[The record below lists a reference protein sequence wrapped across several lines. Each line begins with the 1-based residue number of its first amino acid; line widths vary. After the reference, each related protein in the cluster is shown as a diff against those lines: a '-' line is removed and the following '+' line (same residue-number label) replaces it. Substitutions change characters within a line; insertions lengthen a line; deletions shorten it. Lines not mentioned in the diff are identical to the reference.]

1 MPARDV
7 IWDPGMTL
15 PSERMN
21 NLRCMLRD
29 GRTVP
34 RLVANGAST
43 DQIADAVWTYMG
55 SLQPDPTWGWQLI
68 NSDDDSRVQSM
79 LDRSDVHR
87 ITYDPQGLYN
97 DPMVATMVAL
107 FICNL
112 GPLDE
117 DEQYNATPESDPG
130 SWNWGS
136 IAAQTMPVII
146 PALNAIETRR
156 IYRWR
161 VKVEWR
167 SPRPYVRVEKLM
179 QLQKLYPIGG
189 RNADGSYKRE
199 WRIFNTGGQNQLYAF
214 VPNAGSWWSGADVGD
229 WLQTHATDIASAIEA
244 VAWALI
250 SVVTLGIGSAAAAG
264 VTVIKAATQILKDAA
279 IAAATGQPFDMGK
292 FFMQLGS
299 AAAALVQIPGVSDL
313 INNIGDWAKKAG
325 ETALRTLL
333 SNGVFSSVLTSG
345 GGVITNLASSGAKI
359 YSEVKGWI
367 TTVPGAL
374 SAVTNLTSIT
384 ANPEQVSALI
394 AGVAPD
400 QIKVVIDPLLLKLST
415 EILDPKKLAGETL
428 KLFQTASADLQ
439 RRIDTVKAE
448 VLNARSLLP
457 DNLKPWFDFGARGQL
472 AMSQAPFYAKA
483 AVQLGQGANDLQNT
497 TIASMT
503 DAKANVDA
511 QLTLFDTIQRYGLAE
526 RYALLELVHE
536 IAPRYAT

>member
-7 IWDPGMTL
+7 LWDTGMTL

-43 DQIADAVWTYMG
+43 QQIADAVWTYMG

-68 NSDDDSRVQSM
+68 NSEDQSRVESM
-79 LDRSDVHR
+79 LDRGDVHR
-87 ITYDPQGLYN
+87 ITYDPQGLYH

-107 FICNL
+107 FLCNL
-112 GPLDE
+112 GALPE
-117 DEQYNATPESDPG
+117 DEQYNATPESDPA

-136 IAAQTMPVII
+136 LPKNYITNA
-146 PALNAIETRR
+146 PALDAIETRR
-156 IYRWR
+156 VYRWR

-167 SPRPYVRVEKLM
+167 NPRPYVTVEKLM

-214 VPNAGSWWSGADVGD
+214 VPNAYTWWSGADVGD

-279 IAAATGQPFDMGK
+279 IAASTGQPFDMGK

-313 INNIGDWAKKAG
+313 INNIGEWAKKAG

-345 GGVITNLASSGAKI
+345 GGFITNLASSGAKI

-367 TTVPGAL
+367 NTAPDAL
-374 SAVTNLTSIT
+374 NAVTNLMNLT

-394 AGVAPD
+394 AGVAPE
-400 QIKVVIDPLLLKLST
+400 QIKVIIDPLLLKLSK
-415 EILDPKKLAGETL
+415 EIADPKKLAAETL

-448 VLNARSLLP
+448 VLNARALLP

-472 AMSQAPFYAKA
+472 DMSQAPFYAKA
-483 AVQLGQGANDLQNT
+483 AVQLGQGATDLQNT

-503 DAKANVDA
+503 DAKVNVDA
-511 QLTLFDTIQRYGLAE
+511 QATLFDTIERYGLAE
-526 RYALLELVHE
+526 RYALLELLND
-536 IAPRYAT
+536 IAPRYAP